1 MLNSSPISEA
11 KPLSL
16 VQLGLDQVVVA
27 LRVAHITELAH
38 RAPSLDQLID
48 ETARTVLGADTAKNL
63 MNAWRAMDSADRMR
77 ALEREIRSAL
87 SRLTAALEHMVIPKL
102 RRAGIVAP
110 CVDYLRFETE
120 CCPCLQ
126 SLGCYHV
133 YLQAAED
140 NYISLLGDCADD
152 CLDDEERKLL
162 DQAQDTLGTVELAKL
177 IAGDAFERC
186 ELGCM
191 LNNAPRA

>member
-1 MLNSSPISEA
+1 MLNTPPISEV
-11 KPLSL
+11 KTLSL
-16 VQLGLDQVVVA
+16 VQLGLDRVIVA
-27 LRVAHITELAH
+27 LRVGHITELAY
-38 RAPSLDQLID
+38 RAPSLDQLIE
-48 ETARTVLGADTAKNL
+48 ETAQRVLGATAAKRL
-63 MNAWRAMDSADRMR
+63 MSAWRNMTSEDRMR
-77 ALEREIRSAL
+77 ALEREIRGAL
-87 SRLTAALEHMVIPKL
+87 SRLTAMLDHMVIPKL
-102 RRAGIVAP
+102 RGAGIVAP

-140 NYISLLGDCADD
+140 NYIGQLGDCADD
-152 CLDDEERKLL
+152 CLDDAERKLL
-162 DQAQDTLGTVELAKL
+162 TQAQDTLGTVELAKL

-191 LNNAPRA
+191 LNNASRA

>member
-1 MLNSSPISEA
+1 MLNSSPISEV
-11 KPLSL
+11 KTLSL

-38 RAPSLDQLID
+38 RAPSLDQLIE
-48 ETARTVLGADTAKNL
+48 ETAQRVLGAAAAKRL
-63 MNAWRAMDSADRMR
+63 MSAWRSMTSEDRMR
-77 ALEREIRSAL
+77 ALEREIRGAL
-87 SRLTAALEHMVIPKL
+87 SRLTAMLDHMVIPKL
-102 RRAGIVAP
+102 RDAGILAP

-140 NYISLLGDCADD
+140 NYIGQLGECADD
-152 CLDDEERKLL
+152 CFDDAERKLL
-162 DQAQDTLGTVELAKL
+162 NQAQDTLGTVELAKL

-191 LNNAPRA
+191 LNNASRA